1 MCRIAPGLRAGDL
14 TQLFNIL
21 DKIRQVD
28 LLQSPRLQA
37 RLFEMHPELSF
48 TVLAGAPM
56 QSTKRTAQGRAERAA
71 ALRDA
76 FGDAPRLAELVRTPP
91 EGARRDDV
99 LDAMV
104 GAWTARRY
112 VAGAHLR
119 LGGERDG
126 RGLRMEVIA

>member
-1 MCRIAPGLRAGDL
+1 MPRLRAG
-14 TQLFNIL
+14 TPQQVFNIL
-21 DKIRQVD
+21 TKIRQVD
-28 LLQSPRLQA
+28 LLQMPRLQA

-56 QSTKRTAQGRAERAA
+56 RSPKRTAQGRAERAA
-71 ALRDA
+71 ALRMRSA
-76 FGDAPRLAELVRTPP
+76 TCRGRPKGATPP
-91 EGARRDDV
+91 SEGAWRDDV

-119 LGGERDG
+119 LGGERDE
-126 RGLRMEVIA
+126 RGLRMEMIA

>member
-1 MCRIAPGLRAGDL
+1 VCRIAPGLRAGDL

-48 TVLAGAPM
+48 TVLSGAPM
-56 QSTKRTAQGRAERAA
+56 RSAKRTPEGRAERVLV
-71 ALRDA
+71 LRDA
-76 FGDAPRLAELVRTPP
+76 SGDAPRLAELVGPP
-91 EGARRDDV
+91 PVGAGRDDV
-99 LDAMV
+99 LDALV

-112 VAGAHLR
+112 VAGAHLH
-119 LGGERDG
+119 LGGELDQ
-126 RGLRMEVIA
+126 RGLRMEIIA